1 MNAVSLGIE
10 ITNADGSYKSLQ
22 EIMDVL
28 RSTMGAVNVDL
39 VDAEGNVREYD
50 DIIADLS
57 QTEEGLTQAEQL
69 KNAATIFGKQ
79 NLAGMLASSMQ
90 QMRIIKV

>member
-1 MNAVSLGIE
+1 
-10 ITNADGSYKSLQ
+10 
-22 EIMDVL
+22 MDVL

-39 VDAEGNVREYD
+39 VDAEGNVCEYD

-69 KNAATIFGKQ
+69 KNAP
-79 NLAGMLASSMQ
+79 
-90 QMRIIKV
+90 